1 MSQQTISQAFAAYP
15 PALALL
21 GALALL
27 ALTVWRPAIGLAVY
41 AFSIS
46 LTTGLGRGTILP
58 VLRPNEAILLVVG
71 AGLGLHYLPRRQRH
85 PITGLDLAVRAYA
98 VAPAVIPGLVLLAPH
113 RRQCYHPTTLSP
125 A

>member
-58 VLRPNEAILLVVG
+58 VLRPNEAILLVVV
-71 AGLGLHYLPRRQRH
+71 AGLGLHYLPRRQQH
-85 PITGLDLAVRAYA
+85 PLTGLDLAVSAYT
-98 VAPAVIPGLVLLAPH
+98 VRVVLLSPLLFVVS
-113 RRQCYHPTTLSP
+113 PSP
-125 A
+125 ALFDPHTL